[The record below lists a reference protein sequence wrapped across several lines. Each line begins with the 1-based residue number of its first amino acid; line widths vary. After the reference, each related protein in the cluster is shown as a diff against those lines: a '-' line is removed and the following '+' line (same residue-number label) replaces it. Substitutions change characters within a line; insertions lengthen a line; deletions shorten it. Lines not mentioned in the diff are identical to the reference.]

1 MNEEAKLAYA
11 VARQK
16 ARYER
21 NGTVGGIISGLTYGI
36 MGAIIGGL
44 WYWSFTT
51 VYQYT
56 NVDPGNAACMAATI
70 IAPLVFYT
78 FNDLFAFIYL
88 TVYNVSQG
96 RGRDL
101 IQSLKTKPALIIMIA
116 GIIGGPVGQGF
127 YYMGFPTDAAVFAG
141 PISALYV
148 IFGILLGRVL
158 LHQVMHRRVWF
169 GIAICVVGAIVIGLT
184 GSALNVG
191 STFYFG
197 IVCFLVAAVGWGFEG
212 TVAAVGTPMIDPKI
226 AVNIRFLTTSVVML
240 CLIFGVFTVMPDT
253 ATGLTG
259 ADVFMDTITSG
270 TFVLAMITGL
280 CVSIS
285 YICWYRANN
294 LIGVG
299 RGMALNSTYSA
310 WTPIISMLIIM
321 PTSAAGY
328 FAYQMELG
336 TLPFIAIGVLC
347 VFIGVIVVSVDP
359 REFFHRK
366 DGELEALEQDVS
378 EPEEVPS

>member
-158 LHQVMHRRVWF
+158 LHQVMHRRVWV

-184 GSALNVG
+184 GSALIVG

-197 IVCFLVAAVGWGFEG
+197 IV
-212 TVAAVGTPMIDPKI
+212 
-226 AVNIRFLTTSVVML
+226 
-240 CLIFGVFTVMPDT
+240 
-253 ATGLTG
+253 
-259 ADVFMDTITSG
+259 
-270 TFVLAMITGL
+270 
-280 CVSIS
+280 
-285 YICWYRANN
+285 
-294 LIGVG
+294 
-299 RGMALNSTYSA
+299 
-310 WTPIISMLIIM
+310 
-321 PTSAAGY
+321 
-328 FAYQMELG
+328 
-336 TLPFIAIGVLC
+336 
-347 VFIGVIVVSVDP
+347 
-359 REFFHRK
+359 
-366 DGELEALEQDVS
+366 
-378 EPEEVPS
+378 

>member
-1 MNEEAKLAYA
+1 MNEESKLAYA
-11 VARQK
+11 IARQK
-16 ARYER
+16 ATYER
-21 NGTVGGIISGLTYGI
+21 SGMIGGMISGITYGI

-88 TVYNVSQG
+88 TIYNVSQG
-96 RGRDL
+96 RGKDL
-101 IQSLKTKPALIIMIA
+101 IQSLKTKPALIIMVA
-116 GIIGGPVGQGF
+116 GIIGGPMGQGF
-127 YYMGFPTDAAVFAG
+127 YYLGFPTDAAAFAG

-148 IFGILLGRVL
+148 IFGVLLGRVL
-158 LHQVMHRRVWF
+158 LHQVMQKRVWV
-169 GIAICVVGAIVIGLT
+169 GIAICVIGAIVIGLT
-184 GSALNVG
+184 GNALDVG

-197 IVCFLVAAVGWGFEG
+197 IVCFLIAAIGWGFEG

-226 AVNIRFLTTSVVML
+226 AANIRFLTTSIVMI
-240 CLIFGVFTVMPDT
+240 CLTVGVFTLFPDT
-253 ATGLTG
+253 ETGLSG
-259 ADVFMDTITSG
+259 VDVFVDTITSG
-270 TFVLAMITGL
+270 TVLLAMITGL

-310 WTPIISMLIIM
+310 WTPLISMLIIM

-328 FAYQMELG
+328 FAYQAGLG
-336 TLPFIAIGVLC
+336 TLPFIAVGCICVL
-347 VFIGVIVVSVDP
+347 IGVIVVSVDP

-366 DGELEALEQDVS
+366 SVPEDIEE
-378 EPEEVPS
+378 EEVSS